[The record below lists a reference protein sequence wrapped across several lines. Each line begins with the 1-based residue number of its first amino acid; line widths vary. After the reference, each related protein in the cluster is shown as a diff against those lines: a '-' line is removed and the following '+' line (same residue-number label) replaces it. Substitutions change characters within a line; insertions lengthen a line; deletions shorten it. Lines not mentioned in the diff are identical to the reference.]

1 MNDFGSEES
10 WTLEWRKKMLLTI
23 SASNRCFQPWS
34 INHCSHSWWCSLREV
49 QDGKH
54 RVSAQVM
61 KMCSEWKSLS
71 PHACIFPYIEKSKII
86 NLGTLFLVIHSSLL
100 MFNYIFFFPSKNSRV
115 FWLLP
120 YFIGTV
126 LQSYL
131 RGYLL
136 GLSPQEGPRTKYN
149 LQALSCTVFSSWHV
163 WAWFS
168 YAVFL
173 GKLPFPCFC
182 FILIV
187 VLL

>member
-1 MNDFGSEES
+1 MLYSPN
-10 WTLEWRKKMLLTI
+10 EWLWIWRELNIWVKKKKMLLTI

-100 MFNYIFFFPSKNSRV
+100 MFNYIFF
-115 FWLLP
+115 
-120 YFIGTV
+120 
-126 LQSYL
+126 
-131 RGYLL
+131 
-136 GLSPQEGPRTKYN
+136 PQ
-149 LQALSCTVFSSWHV
+149 Q
-163 WAWFS
+163 
-168 YAVFL
+168 
-173 GKLPFPCFC
+173 KLPC
-182 FILIV
+182 ILTTP
-187 VLL
+187 LLHWNSSSELSERLPPGLESSGRSQNKI

>member
-1 MNDFGSEES
+1 MLYSPN
-10 WTLEWRKKMLLTI
+10 EWLWIWRELNIWVKKKKMLLTI

-100 MFNYIFFFPSKNSRV
+100 MFNYIFF
-115 FWLLP
+115 
-120 YFIGTV
+120 
-126 LQSYL
+126 
-131 RGYLL
+131 
-136 GLSPQEGPRTKYN
+136 SPAKTPVYSDYSLTSLEQFFRAIWEAT
-149 LQALSCTVFSSWHV
+149 S
-163 WAWFS
+163 WAW
-168 YAVFL
+168 VL
-173 GKLPFPCFC
+173 RKVPEQNITCKL
-182 FILIV
+182 
-187 VLL
+187 

>member
-100 MFNYIFFFPSKNSRV
+100 MFNYIFF
-115 FWLLP
+115 
-120 YFIGTV
+120 
-126 LQSYL
+126 
-131 RGYLL
+131 
-136 GLSPQEGPRTKYN
+136 PQ
-149 LQALSCTVFSSWHV
+149 Q
-163 WAWFS
+163 
-168 YAVFL
+168 
-173 GKLPFPCFC
+173 KLPC
-182 FILIV
+182 ILTTP
-187 VLL
+187 LLHWNSSSELSERLPPGLESSGRSQNKI